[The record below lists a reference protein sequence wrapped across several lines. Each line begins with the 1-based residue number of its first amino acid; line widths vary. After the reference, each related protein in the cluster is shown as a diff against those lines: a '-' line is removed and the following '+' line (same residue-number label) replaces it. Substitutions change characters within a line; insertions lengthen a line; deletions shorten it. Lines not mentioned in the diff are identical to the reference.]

1 MRDSKEKSEN
11 KFIKRIALFLAGA
24 LTALGIGHA
33 VSRLPEGR
41 GQAET
46 EPSAVT
52 DKLLEENN
60 GFKESLKY
68 DTDETLK
75 SPIEVGKEQIKNQLE
90 AKLGEAKDKQELE
103 KLMLKDIK
111 ERYVKEYNKAYGTNY
126 SYNDLSVYYSHQEY
140 AYVKE
145 GKFYGKEKVD
155 GAQRLTNKIAYRI
168 YNSQDEQLEAI
179 LVDYAGAY
187 SSEDI
192 NILGKYKNAFEA
204 IRSVND
210 NNTKEGISKMYIE
223 GILKAY
229 EKGLTQNVNGVKED
243 YTK

>member
-1 MRDSKEKSEN
+1 MKKTKEKSEN
-11 KFIKRIALFLAGA
+11 KFIKRVSLFLATV

-33 VSRLPEGR
+33 VARLPEG
-41 GQAET
+41 GNQPEQEST
-46 EPSAVT
+46 SESE
-52 DKLLEENN
+52 KLNDD
-60 GFKESLKY
+60 FKSSLKC
-68 DTDETLK
+68 DVPLEPLK
-75 SPIEVGKEQIKNQLE
+75 EPIEIEKEQIKNQLE
-90 AKLGEAKDKQELE
+90 AKLEDAKDKQELE

-126 SYNDLSVYYSHQEY
+126 SYSDLSVYYSYQEY
-140 AYVKE
+140 AYVKD

-155 GAQRLTNKIAYRI
+155 GAQRLTNKIAYRV
-168 YNSQDEQLEAI
+168 YDYSHNQLEAV
-179 LVDYAGAY
+179 LEGK

-192 NILGKYKNAFEA
+192 NLLGKYQDAFEA

-229 EKGLTQNVNGVKED
+229 EKGVTQNVNGD